1 MEILTTRTDCLYRV
15 HNESCQKLCETRML
29 PRPRDSRNI
38 SLVTLLYAYLCGL
51 QRVRPMKM
59 DPKRSCSCRQSYKT
73 GSVRGGR
80 VKCGRG
86 VAVNHI
92 SGAPCWANE
101 LRGQWPEREGGPALI
116 SSGGEEDKHL
126 DRFPQIGA
134 PLPNVP
140 VPNTRKDD
148 LWSCVNPAYSE
159 RTKVHE
165 TQVVTS
171 MTRAGCRL
179 SFCRMQT
186 QATRKSAAGINGLK
200 SIGTCSKSHMAER
213 DFS

>member
-15 HNESCQKLCETRML
+15 HNEICQKLCETRML

-92 SGAPCWANE
+92 SGAPCWASE
-101 LRGQWPEREGGPALI
+101 LRGQWPVAKEGGREREGPHSFRREETRRGGQTFRSFPTNW
-116 SSGGEEDKHL
+116 SSSSKRPGH
-126 DRFPQIGA
+126 
-134 PLPNVP
+134 
-140 VPNTRKDD
+140 
-148 LWSCVNPAYSE
+148 E
-159 RTKVHE
+159 R
-165 TQVVTS
+165 S
-171 MTRAGCRL
+171 R
-179 SFCRMQT
+179 S
-186 QATRKSAAGINGLK
+186 
-200 SIGTCSKSHMAER
+200 
-213 DFS
+213 